1 MFASKYSGS
10 QRREETGREAKADPL
25 LFWALTPARSNPI
38 QRPRKKPS
46 KRKTKKRQGEP
57 KPETNTKKQR
67 AKQTRASPSQ
77 PTKQQQQQAA
87 ASPRA
92 RATPPREQPARP
104 PVSSEGNSSSAGP
117 RPAPARQPQLLPSRR
132 SAQFLLF
139 LGFDSVP
146 PGASSPSPEIQQVRA
161 RRSSAR
167 PGIMPPLL

>member
-1 MFASKYSGS
+1 MAVKGGKRQAGKPKQILFSSGHS
-10 QRREETGREAKADPL
+10 LLRDQIRFNGREK
-25 LFWALTPARSNPI
+25 NPRRGK
-38 QRPRKKPS
+38 QK
-46 KRKTKKRQGEP
+46 KKRQGEP

-77 PTKQQQQQAA
+77 PTKQQQQQAG
-87 ASPRA
+87 A